1 MHPAR
6 EVVMRT
12 LARVVAF
19 VFMAGL
25 IAVSASPA
33 FAATVTTDRDD
44 QVVITG
50 NVDVRSGESVD
61 RVLIFD
67 GDVHVRDGGIVQR
80 WVFAFN
86 GDVIVNGRVDDDV
99 TALNG
104 RVVVTATGSVGGDV
118 VSADPP
124 VIAKRSSVAG
134 DVDRARRRFA
144 LGDLG
149 AVGLIVLWIVV
160 TVSTFLLGGALLL
173 VSPRGADAVARAG
186 RTSVGPA
193 IGLGFAVAI
202 GVPVVGVLLS
212 ISIIALPL
220 GLATL
225 FALAFMYSVG
235 FVAGCYF
242 LGRLILSEPRN
253 RLLAFLVGWGIL
265 RVIGIVPVLGSVVSA
280 AAIVYGL
287 GCVTVAIF
295 RARRGRASGGP
306 PDDGLGVEPA
316 APAAPA
322 APVGAAPVEPVAPIE
337 WAAPD
342 AAPPVERDQGPP
354 PGTTAP

>member
-1 MHPAR
+1 
-6 EVVMRT
+6 MRP
-12 LARVVAF
+12 LARVVALVF
-19 VFMAGL
+19 VAGV

-50 NVDVRSGESVD
+50 NVDVRNDESVD

-67 GDVHVRDGGIVQR
+67 GDVHVRNGGVVQR

-86 GDVIVNGRVDDDV
+86 GDVIVSGRVDDDV

-104 RVVVTATGSVGGDV
+104 RVVVTDTGSVGGDV

-124 VIAKRSSVAG
+124 VIARRSSVAG

-202 GVPVVGVLLS
+202 GVPLVGILLS
-212 ISIIALPL
+212 VSIIALPL

-242 LGRLILSEPRN
+242 LGRLILREPRN

-265 RVIGIVPVLGSVVSA
+265 RVIGIVPVLGTVVSA

-287 GCVTVAIF
+287 GCVTVAVF
-295 RARRGRASGGP
+295 RARRGRASGEP
-306 PDDGLGVEPA
+306 PGDGHDVEPVE
-316 APAAPA
+316 PVTPVEPL
-322 APVGAAPVEPVAPIE
+322 APVGVAPVEPVTPIE

-342 AAPPVERDQGPP
+342 PAPPVERDEGPP
-354 PGTTAP
+354 PETATP